1 MFRNYFKTAFRNLWR
16 RKTYTALNI
25 AGLALGITCFSLLA
39 MYLHNE
45 LTYDRFHK
53 NASNLYRIKM
63 TYSFGGATPSDVA
76 LTPKALVPV
85 FKREFPEVVNIVR
98 MGKPDLI
105 TLQYGDKVFNERNFL
120 YAEAPFF
127 EMFTFPLLQGDPAA
141 VLKEPNTLVITATAA
156 RKYFGNEDPVGK
168 IIKQGNTDLRITG
181 VVADVP
187 ENSQLKFDFVGSAPV
202 STAEEWSPA
211 NYYTYV
217 QLRAGASMEVVQQK
231 TDRYVAAMVAK
242 YGQLNKGDFI
252 RYVLEPLTS
261 VHLYSTATVSMEPG
275 NDVRYIYILEGVAI
289 LLLLVACINFM
300 NLATARSAERAREI
314 GVRKTMGAL
323 RGQLFWQFIAESALI
338 TASALLTG
346 ILLAKLALPY
356 FNDLTNRSLQMG
368 LAGSSWLYALL
379 MVVFVVVT
387 FIAGTYPALFLS
399 AFRPVTVLKGKMV
412 QMKGGGLRKAL
423 VVTQFAASVFFIICT
438 LVIAAQL
445 NYIRHKKIGM
455 ERDHVI
461 VLDGSVVGDKL
472 GPLKQALLQVPG
484 IKAVSASYDSPV
496 KIGGG
501 YSLGKVEG
509 KPADFGMDITAMS
522 VAKDFITTMNMEV
535 ISGEDFTDA
544 DIKDILLP
552 EIGKRHYHFLLN
564 ETAAKRLGWSAA
576 AALNKRISMNGRN
589 GTIKGVLKD
598 FHFESMRRAIEPI
611 VIFPE
616 YDYMLSKLLI
626 KTDMVNMKNTAA
638 GMKNAWASF
647 FPQVPFE
654 YHFLNEEFN
663 SLYSSEQRTGNIL
676 TLFAVITIFI
686 SCLGLFGLAAFTAT
700 QRTREIGMRKVMG
713 ASVLNIVTLLSRDF
727 LKLVGIAVIVASPL
741 AWYIMNNW
749 LADFAYRT
757 NIAAWVFVVAAGAA
771 VAIALFTISFQSVKA
786 ALMNPVKSLRAES

>member
-1 MFRNYFKTAFRNLWR
+1 MLRNYFKTAFRNLWR
-16 RKTYTALNI
+16 RKTYTLLNI
-25 AGLALGITCFSLLA
+25 AGLAMGIACFSLLA
-39 MYLHNE
+39 MYLYNE

-53 NASNLYRIKM
+53 NASNLYRIK
-63 TYSFGGATPSDVA
+63 TNYSFGGAVPTDIA

-85 FKREFPEVVNIVR
+85 FKREFPEVVNIAR
-98 MGKPDLI
+98 MGKPDVT
-105 TLQYGDKVFNERNFL
+105 TLQYGDKIFNEKNFL

-127 EMFTFPLLQGDPAA
+127 EMFTFPLLQGDPAT
-141 VLKEPNTLVITATAA
+141 VLKEPNTLVITVAA
-156 RKYFGNEDPVGK
+156 AKKYFGNEDPVGK
-168 IIKQGNTDLRITG
+168 IIKQGTTDLRITG
-181 VVADVP
+181 VMADVP

-202 STAEEWSPA
+202 STVEEWSPA

-217 QLRAGASMEVVQQK
+217 QLRAGASMEVMQQK
-231 TDRYVAAMVAK
+231 ADRYVAAMVAK
-242 YGQLNKGDFI
+242 QGQLNKGDFI

-261 VHLYSTATVSMEPG
+261 VHLYSTATMGLEPG

-289 LLLLVACINFM
+289 LLLLIACINFM

-323 RGQLFWQFIAESALI
+323 RGQLFWQYIAESALI
-338 TASALLTG
+338 TAAALLTG
-346 ILLAKLALPY
+346 VLLARLALPY

-368 LAGSSWLYALL
+368 VVSSSWLYALL
-379 MVVFVVVT
+379 MGVFVVVT

-423 VVTQFAASVFFIICT
+423 VVAQFAASVFFIICT
-438 LVIAAQL
+438 LVITSQL
-445 NYIRHKKIGM
+445 NYIQHKKIGM

-461 VLDGSVVGDKL
+461 VLNGAGVGDKL
-472 GPLKQALLQVPG
+472 GALKQAMLQQPG
-484 IKAVSASYDSPV
+484 VKAVSASYDSPV
-496 KIGGG
+496 QIGGG
-501 YSLGKVEG
+501 YSLGQVEG
-509 KPADFGMDITAMS
+509 KAADFGMDITAMS
-522 VAKDFITTMNMEV
+522 VAKDFIATMNMELV
-535 ISGEDFTDA
+535 AGEDFTDA

-552 EIGKRHYHFLLN
+552 ENEKRHYHFLLN
-564 ETAAKRLGWSAA
+564 ETAVKKLGWTTAS
-576 AALNKRISMNGRN
+576 ALNKRVSLNGRN

-598 FHFESMRRAIEPI
+598 FHFESMRRAIEPV

-616 YDYMLSKLLI
+616 YDYILSKLLI
-626 KTDMVNMKNTAA
+626 KTDNGNMKNTVA
-638 GMKNAWASF
+638 GIENAWISF

-654 YHFLNEEFN
+654 YHFLSEEFN

-713 ASVLNIVTLLSRDF
+713 ASVINIVTLLSRDF
-727 LKLVGIAVIVASPL
+727 LKLVGIAVLIASPL

-749 LADFAYRT
+749 LGDFAYRT
-757 NIAAWVFVVAAGAA
+757 SIGIWVLGVAAGTA
-771 VAIALFTISFQSVKA
+771 VAIALLTISFQSVKA

>member
-16 RKTYTALNI
+16 RKTYTVLNI
-25 AGLALGITCFSLLA
+25 AGLAMGIACFSLLA
-39 MYLHNE
+39 LYLYNE

-53 NASNLYRIKM
+53 NATNLYRIK
-63 TYSFGGATPSDVA
+63 TNYSFGGAVPSDIA
-76 LTPKALVPV
+76 LTPKALIPV

-98 MGKPDLI
+98 MGKPDVT

-156 RKYFGNEDPVGK
+156 KKYFGNEDPVGK
-168 IIKQGNTDLRITG
+168 IIKQGSTDLRITG

-187 ENSQLKFDFVGSAPV
+187 QNSQLKFDFVGSAPV
-202 STAEEWSPA
+202 STVEEWSPA

-217 QLRAGASMEVVQQK
+217 QLRAGASMEIVQQK

-252 RYVLEPLTS
+252 RYILEPLTS
-261 VHLYSTATVSMEPG
+261 VHLHSTATMSMEPG

-289 LLLLVACINFM
+289 LLLLIACINFM
-300 NLATARSAERAREI
+300 NLSTARSAERAREI

-338 TASALLTG
+338 TAAALLTG
-346 ILLAKLALPY
+346 VLLARLTLPY
-356 FNDLTNRSLQMG
+356 FNDLTNRSLEMG
-368 LAGSSWLYALL
+368 FASSSWLYATLL
-379 MVVFVVVT
+379 AVFVVVT

-423 VVTQFAASVFFIICT
+423 VVTQFAASIFFIICT
-438 LVIAAQL
+438 LVISAQL
-445 NYIRHKKIGM
+445 NFIRHKKIGM

-461 VLDGSVVGDKL
+461 VLDGSGIGDKL
-472 GPLKQALLQVPG
+472 GALKQAMLQVPG

-522 VAKDFITTMNMEV
+522 VAKDFIATMNMEL
-535 ISGEDFTDA
+535 IAGEDFTDA

-552 EIGKRHYHFLLN
+552 ETEKRHYHFLLN
-564 ETAAKRLGWSAA
+564 ETAVKKLGWSAA
-576 AALNKRISMNGRN
+576 SALNKRVSMNGRN

-598 FHFESMRRAIEPI
+598 FHFESMRRVIEPI

-616 YDYMLSKLLI
+616 YDYILSKLLI
-626 KTDMVNMKNTAA
+626 KTDIGNMKNTVA
-638 GMKNAWASF
+638 GMKNAWTSF

-727 LKLVGIAVIVASPL
+727 LKLVGVAVLVASPL

-749 LADFAYRT
+749 LGDFAYRT
-757 NIAAWVFVVAAGAA
+757 SIGVWVFVVAAGTA
-771 VAIALFTISFQSVKA
+771 VTIALFTISFQSVKA